1 MRELIAD
8 LFITVDGF
16 AKGRNAPAYFGYGGP
31 DLDAWIG
38 EQLATPHVMLMGGN
52 TYRAM
57 SEIVATGADR
67 IFTRMDELPKV
78 VFSASLRPPLTW
90 ANTTLVS
97 DDVAVAVP
105 AMKAEPGDPLRVIGS
120 VSLVRSLLRLG
131 LVNRFRLMLFPQL
144 LGETG
149 EEPAFA
155 GLPDINL
162 GLSARRVLDERLVL
176 LEYLPPGAPLRPAGP
191 CLAVSR
197 CGGRAHHRTGRP
209 RLPPARRRA
218 GRTARLTPVGSRKPD
233 PAAPAGPGLRSVR

>member
-31 DLDAWIG
+31 HLDAWIG

-67 IFTRMDELPKV
+67 TFTRMDELPKV
-78 VFSASLRPPLTW
+78 VFSASLRSPLTW

-131 LVNRFRLMLFPQL
+131 LVDRFRLMLFPQI

-162 GLSARRVLDERLVL
+162 PLSTTRVLDERLVL
-176 LEYLPPGAPLRPAGP
+176 LEYLPE
-191 CLAVSR
+191 
-197 CGGRAHHRTGRP
+197 
-209 RLPPARRRA
+209 
-218 GRTARLTPVGSRKPD
+218 
-233 PAAPAGPGLRSVR
+233 APACPPPRWPHIPADADRQP